1 MRNLNASLFILMS
14 TMLFT
19 VVSCGNNAEKEALA
33 IKMEQDSIRQVEQT
47 ARIKARA
54 DSLAQVMEQENRLMQ
69 QTEPQQ
75 PTSSEFDLL
84 LGDDS
89 GSSVIQVEAW
99 RSQEHATKRLKFW
112 KSEGYENAFVV
123 ETGNE
128 NTGNIWYRI
137 RLMKARPDQVEGILT
152 RLNDTYKVKT
162 WVVE

>member
-1 MRNLNASLFILMS
+1 MRNLNASLFILML

-19 VVSCGNNAEKEALA
+19 IVSCGNNAEKEALA
-33 IKMEQDSIRQVEQT
+33 IKMKQDSIRQVEQT

-54 DSLAQVMEQENRLMQ
+54 DSLAQVMEEDKRLMKQ
-69 QTEPQQ
+69 EPIQ
-75 PTSSEFDLL
+75 PSRNEFDLL
-84 LGDDS
+84 LGDES

-99 RSQEHATKRLKFW
+99 RSQEHATERLKFW
-112 KSEGYENAFVV
+112 KTEGYENAFVV
-123 ETGNE
+123 KTGNE